1 LEDGV
6 DLVLAGY
13 TPEHVEKV
21 TGWAASVLAAQVNP
35 ARADS
40 KLRVVGITGSAA

>member
-21 TGWAASVLAAQVNP
+21 TGWAASVLAARVNP
-35 ARADS
+35 RGRTRS
-40 KLRVVGITGSAA
+40 LGVVEMTGPAA